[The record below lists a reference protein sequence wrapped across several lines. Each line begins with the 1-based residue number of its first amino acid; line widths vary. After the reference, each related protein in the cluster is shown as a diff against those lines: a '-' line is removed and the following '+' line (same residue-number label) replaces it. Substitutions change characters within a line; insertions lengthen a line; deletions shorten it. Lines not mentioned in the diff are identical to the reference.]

1 MRTRNKGKSKGE
13 LDSTGR
19 SSESEDM
26 VVLLH
31 KVITQYVK
39 YALFLWLPN
48 QSKIITMFEI
58 MLHKSGRTILG
69 LKVKTQKLQMG
80 SPFTLEKAIN

>member
-1 MRTRNKGKSKGE
+1 MRTRKKGKSKGK

-26 VVLLH
+26 VALLH

-39 YALFLWLPN
+39 YTLFLWLPN
-48 QSKIITMFEI
+48 HSKIITMFEI
-58 MLHKSGRTILG
+58 MLHKPGRTILG
-69 LKVKTQKLQMG
+69 LKVKTQELQID
-80 SPFTLEKAIN
+80 SPFTLEILVK